1 MKVDI
6 VLQIRGRTGG
16 WALEVSG
23 TLGRDGM
30 SFATVGRTNVD
41 RSRGCLVDPNQ
52 VVASYEQ
59 EVAAVAARAEEAK
72 DRIKNLTGTAT
83 SPDGAVTVTVG
94 GAGALQS
101 VSFGPRADEL
111 PKERLAEAI
120 MAAARRAQAQ
130 ASQRILEIMEPLV
143 GEDSAALR
151 SAGERTRGREDRE
164 DGVGGS
170 SPGQR
175 ALEDEPAAAPEPVS
189 APPRPTRPR
198 RPAVDDEDFESDSP
212 LSREETW

>member
-1 MKVDI
+1 V
-6 VLQIRGRTGG
+6 
-16 WALEVSG
+16 
-23 TLGRDGM
+23 
-30 SFATVGRTNVD
+30 
-41 RSRGCLVDPNQ
+41 LVDPNQ

-143 GEDSAALR
+143 GEDSDAMR
-151 SAGERTRGREDRE
+151 FVREQIPSPEEPE
-164 DGVGGS
+164 DEVEES
-170 SPGQR
+170 YPGQQ
-175 ALEDEPAAAPEPVS
+175 ALEDEPAAAPEPVA

>member
-1 MKVDI
+1 MDR
-6 VLQIRGRTGG
+6 LTG
-16 WALEVSG
+16 V
-23 TLGRDGM
+23 
-30 SFATVGRTNVD
+30 F
-41 RSRGCLVDPNQ
+41 VDPNQ

-59 EVAAVAARAEEAK
+59 EIAAVAARAEEAR

-111 PKERLAEAI
+111 PKNRLAEAI
-120 MAAARRAQAQ
+120 MTAARRAQAQ

-143 GEDSAALR
+143 GGDSDAMRFVREQIPSPEEPEDEVEESY
-151 SAGERTRGREDRE
+151 
-164 DGVGGS
+164 
-170 SPGQR
+170 PGQQ
-175 ALEDEPAAAPEPVS
+175 ALEEEPAEAPEAEP
-189 APPRPTRPR
+189 APPPRPTRPR
-198 RPAVDDEDFESDSP
+198 RPAVDDDEDFESDSP

>member
-1 MKVDI
+1 MWTDH
-6 VLQIRGRTGG
+6 
-16 WALEVSG
+16 
-23 TLGRDGM
+23 
-30 SFATVGRTNVD
+30 
-41 RSRGCLVDPNQ
+41 RGCLVDPNQ

-143 GEDSAALR
+143 GEDSDAMR
-151 SAGERTRGREDRE
+151 FVREQIPSPEEPE
-164 DGVGGS
+164 DEVEES
-170 SPGQR
+170 YPGQQ
-175 ALEDEPAAAPEPVS
+175 ALEDEPAAAPEPVA